1 MRLITPSGL
10 KVITIAGALVIIA
23 GTALWLLAPE
33 RSSDYGWFAYAP
45 LAQESY
51 RPPSTMLP
59 SDARNWGLGL
69 VAFGAVLLSGV
80 FGYRTGHRDALAA
93 PAGPP
98 VADEPEA

>member
-10 KVITIAGALVIIA
+10 KMITIAGVLAIIA

-33 RSSDYGWFAYAP
+33 GSSDYGWFAYAP
-45 LAQESY
+45 LPQESY
-51 RPPSTMLP
+51 RPSTAMLP
-59 SDARNWGLGL
+59 SGAREAGLGL

-80 FGYRTGHRDALAA
+80 FGYRTGHRDALAV